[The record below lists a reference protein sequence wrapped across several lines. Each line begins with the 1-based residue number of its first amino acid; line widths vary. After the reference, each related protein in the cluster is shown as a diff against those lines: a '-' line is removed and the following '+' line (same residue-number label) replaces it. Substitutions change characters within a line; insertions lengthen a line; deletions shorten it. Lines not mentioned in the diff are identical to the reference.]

1 MTQSSKNPNDGKVLY
16 CVCYT
21 VFKKGRWR
29 ARREY
34 MHAEDQQR
42 AKLAF
47 AAAMPQGYAIGYNVE
62 VQGIAPVIGAFEEEE
77 KMLKGHRLDNL
88 VSVD

>member
-1 MTQSSKNPNDGKVLY
+1 MTQFSKSEEGKVLY

-21 VFKKGRWR
+21 VRKRGRWR

-47 AAAMPQGYAIGYNVE
+47 AAAMPPGYAVGFNVE
-62 VQGIAPVIGAFEEEE
+62 IQGIAPAIGAFEEEE
-77 KMLKGHRLDNL
+77 KMLKGHRLDNI